1 MGVCEDKGDKSSQN
15 IVYANYAPLTNIK
28 KLINSIVKIRL
39 DNGKNA
45 TGFFMIIELKN
56 KEMKCLFTSSQVI
69 SDDDIN
75 NKITINIYCDGKNK
89 EEPIKIKLDKNI
101 RFIKTFNEDII
112 IIEMIKNDNIS
123 DDKFLY
129 PDLNYIYGYNKM
141 MNNNLFLA
149 GYLINSDEKFTS
161 SGKIKKLKSDYK
173 FEHNLDTKNE
183 AYISPICNGASEVVG
198 IHTSIDEYKA
208 INNGIFVG
216 EIIKALNIC
225 NDVSNDNN
233 YSNNNYI
240 TAEIYI
246 SDYNADKDIRII
258 NSYEQSKREFLTIK
272 GDYKN
277 ENEKEIQ
284 ENCEIKVDDKIIP
297 FSYFCKF
304 KFKKKYKI
312 IYTFKNK
319 LKNINYLFYRCNFL
333 INLNLSNFNAQ
344 NVTNME
350 SMFSCC
356 RTLANLNLLNLN
368 TQNVTNMESMFS
380 YCRSLKSLNLSN
392 FNTQNV
398 TNMKYMFFECNSLTN
413 INLSNINTQKVTS
426 MEYMFSWCNSLE
438 NLDLSSFNTRNVSNM
453 KSMFS
458 WCNSLKNINLSN
470 FNTQNNSNMDS
481 MFTQCNSL
489 KNINLSN
496 FNTQNV
502 TNMAFM
508 FSSCSSLTSLN
519 LSNFNTGNVVN
530 MKYMFYECK
539 SLKNLNL
546 SSFNAQKVTNMEYLF
561 KGNNS
566 LTNLNLSFF
575 NIQSNTHFLE
585 EFKKK

>member
-1 MGVCEDKGDKSSQN
+1 MGVCEDKGDKPSQN
-15 IVYANYAPLTNIK
+15 IVHSNYVPLVNIK
-28 KLINSIVKIRL
+28 KVFNSIVKIEL
-39 DNGKNA
+39 DNGKNS
-45 TGFFMIIELKN
+45 TGFFMIIELKS
-56 KEMKCLFTSSQVI
+56 KEMKCLFTSRKMI

-75 NKITINIYCDGKNK
+75 NKIAINLYSEEKGKK
-89 EEPIKIKLDKNI
+89 EAKKIKLDKNI

-112 IIEMIKNDNIS
+112 IIEIIKDDNIS
-123 DDKFLY
+123 DDKYLY
-129 PDLNYIYGYNKM
+129 PDLNYIDGYNKM
-141 MNNNLFLA
+141 MDNNIFLA
-149 GYLINSDEKFTS
+149 GYPINSDEKFIS
-161 SGKIKKLKSDYK
+161 SGKIKKIKSDYT
-173 FEHNLDTKNE
+173 FEHNLDTKIGS
-183 AYISPICNGASEVVG
+183 YGSPIFNETSQVVG
-198 IHTSIDEYKA
+198 IHTSFDEYKA
-208 INNGIFVG
+208 INNGIFIE
-216 EIIKALNIC
+216 EIIKALTIC
-225 NDVSNDNN
+225 NDISND
-233 YSNNNYI
+233 SNNNYI
-240 TAEIYI
+240 TADIYI
-246 SDYNADKDIRII
+246 SDYNAYKDIRII
-258 NSYEQSKREFLTIK
+258 NSYEQSKREFPTIK
-272 GDYKN
+272 EDYKN

-304 KFKKKYKI
+304 KSKKKYKI
-312 IYTFKNK
+312 TYTFKNK
-319 LKNINYLFYRCNFL
+319 LKNINYLFYGCNFL
-333 INLNLSNFNAQ
+333 TNLNLSNFNTQ

-356 RTLANLNLLNLN
+356 RSLTNLNLSNLN
-368 TQNVTNMESMFS
+368 TQNVNNMESMFS

-413 INLSNINTQKVTS
+413 VNLSNFNTQKVTN

-438 NLDLSSFNTRNVSNM
+438 NLDLSSFNTPNVSNM

-508 FSSCSSLTSLN
+508 FSSCSSLTNLN

-546 SSFNAQKVTNMEYLF
+546 SNFNAQKVTNMEYLF

-566 LTNLNLSFF
+566 LTNLNLSSF